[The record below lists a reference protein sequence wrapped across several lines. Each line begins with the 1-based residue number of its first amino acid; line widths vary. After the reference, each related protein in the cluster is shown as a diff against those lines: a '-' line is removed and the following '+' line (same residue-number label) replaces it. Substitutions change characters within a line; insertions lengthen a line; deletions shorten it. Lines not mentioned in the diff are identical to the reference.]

1 MYFYSDKTIFEGQW
15 RNDKKG
21 KYGVVR
27 YANGCEFKG
36 EWISEE
42 KQLGVIKYKNGDMYL
57 EGKLRMKK
65 KKGMA

>member
-1 MYFYSDKTIFEGQW
+1 MYLYSDKKIFEGQW
-15 RNDKKG
+15 RNDKKR

-27 YANGCEFKG
+27 QANGCEFKG

-57 EGKLRMKK
+57 GEIENEK